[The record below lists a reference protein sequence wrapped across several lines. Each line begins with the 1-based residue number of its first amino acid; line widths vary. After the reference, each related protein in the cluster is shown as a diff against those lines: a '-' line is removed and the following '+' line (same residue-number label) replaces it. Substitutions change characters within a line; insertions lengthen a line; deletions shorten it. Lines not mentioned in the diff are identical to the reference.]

1 MRKKRLA
8 LAVAFSA
15 IMAIGVA
22 NQTLPDRQ
30 PFSPIGACFSDN
42 PEARKNDQYLPLEL
56 DSVALGLAVSGG
68 GSRAAYLAAAVMR
81 EMRRSGVRVVTTN
94 TALQEANLLEQ
105 IDLISSVSGGSFA
118 ATYFVQNIE
127 RLRNAEADGSEWLSF
142 LDKMAFPYREDLQ
155 HSAMLSPTVW
165 GKWLFSDYNRGSLA
179 RERYDKLLFGPA
191 TATIADL
198 PQRPALFINAFDV
211 ANHVR
216 FIFSRHAMD
225 TTYFLPRDYWGRL
238 HEPRELVTANDM
250 NFSGLAPTSI
260 RLADAVYASS
270 AFPFAY
276 PNMPLKYC
284 GQKILFQGEQ
294 LFLADGALADNT
306 GLLTLFAQ
314 MRAAL
319 KDQKRRAAMV
329 AIAVDASL
337 DRLGSSG
344 SAFQDRGTEDRYAWK
359 NTFVGHAN
367 ESINGAIALLQDVS
381 GKFLQSSGIVTDH
394 LRENWP
400 QELTKRTGRCIGG
413 AKSSWVDPFESGQ
426 LLLRPL
432 VIRLGLRDVLNPD
445 FLMRFAPADAERAEA
460 LQLLIRQN
468 ELPDGLAQM
477 STVLQKRFREIETDF
492 VLSAT
497 ARRTLDLAA
506 YVLVHIKLAA
516 DLKQWNTVVVEAAR
530 SASAE
535 IKCTN

>member
-1 MRKKRLA
+1 MTKKRLLLTLVLLSLVA
-8 LAVAFSA
+8 L
-15 IMAIGVA
+15 GVA
-22 NQTLPDRQ
+22 NATLPDRQ
-30 PFSPIGACFSDN
+30 PFPPVGACVSDN
-42 PEARKNDQYLPLEL
+42 QATSRSGYFTPLEL
-56 DSVALGLAVSGG
+56 DSVAVGLALSGG

-81 EMRRSGVRVVTTN
+81 EMRRSELKVVTTN
-94 TALQEANLLEQ
+94 KALQEVNLLEQ
-105 IDLISSVSGGSFA
+105 LDLISSVSGGSFA
-118 ATYFVQNIE
+118 ATYFAQNNE
-127 RLRNAEADGSEWLSF
+127 RLKTADPDGPEWSSF
-142 LDKMAFPYREDLQ
+142 LDKMAFPYRNDLQ
-155 HSAMLSPTVW
+155 HSALQRPAVW
-165 GKWLFSDYNRGSLA
+165 AKWLFSDYNRGSLA
-179 RERYDKLLFGPA
+179 RERYDELLFGS
-191 TATIADL
+191 ATIADL
-198 PQRPALFINAFDV
+198 PDRPALFINAFDV

-216 FIFSRHAMD
+216 FIFSKHIVD

-250 NFSGLAPTSI
+250 IFSRLAPASI

-270 AFPFAY
+270 AFPIAY
-276 PNMPLKYC
+276 PNLPLKYC
-284 GQKILFQGEQ
+284 GTGILFQGRQ

-306 GLLTLFAQ
+306 GLLTLFSQ
-314 MRAAL
+314 MRASL

-329 AIAVDASL
+329 AIAIDASL

-367 ESINGAIALLQDVS
+367 ESINAAIALLQDVS
-381 GKFLQSSGIVTDH
+381 WKFLQSSGIVADH

-400 QELTKRTGRCIGG
+400 QELTKRTGRCSGG

-432 VIRLGLRDVLNPD
+432 IIRLGLRDVLNPD
-445 FLMRFAPADAERAEA
+445 FLMRFAPANSVRPEA
-460 LQLLIRQN
+460 LQVLIKQN

-477 STVLQKRFREIETDF
+477 STVLQKRISEIETDF

-497 ARRTLDLAA
+497 ARKTLDFAA
-506 YVLVHIKLAA
+506 YVLVHAKLAA
-516 DLKQWNTVVVEAAR
+516 DLDQWNTIMVDTAR
-530 SASAE
+530 NATE